1 MGHKKKIHS
10 LPPLGSTKV
19 KGMGKNARNESLG
32 CLDVQIPDRQRLI
45 GSPAPQALR
54 RVNEKHRQLKKNG
67 SMSDFPTI
75 TLSACEDED
84 DDDEDLG
91 FQRDSVME
99 VGEVG
104 ASSLGSRNSS
114 ASGLSMASIG
124 SIVELH
130 RSLSLGSRSG
140 LTPPPRVISMRD
152 SDGNEVVTEWQSVLS
167 IESKSEEIGSY
178 ATDREVISK
187 PNLPSLG
194 SSRTGSSLGGSLGHG
209 AKLPNKYPPLE
220 PIKSRERSRRRKS
233 NKT

>member
-19 KGMGKNARNESLG
+19 KGGGKNARNESLG
-32 CLDVQIPDRQRLI
+32 CLDVQVPDRQRLI

-84 DDDEDLG
+84 DDEEDLG
-91 FQRDSVME
+91 FQRDSVM
-99 VGEVG
+99 EVG

-152 SDGNEVVTEWQSVLS
+152 SEGNEVVTEWQSAQN
-167 IESKSEEIGSY
+167 IETKSEEMIGSY

-194 SSRTGSSLGGSLGHG
+194 SSRTGSSLGSSLGHG

-220 PIKSRERSRRRKS
+220 PIRTRERQGRRRKS

>member
-1 MGHKKKIHS
+1 MGHKKKIHT
-10 LPPLGSTKV
+10 LPPLG
-19 KGMGKNARNESLG
+19 NAKSQGGLG
-32 CLDVQIPDRQRLI
+32 GLGVQIPDRQRLI

-67 SMSDFPTI
+67 SMSEFPTI

-84 DDDEDLG
+84 DDEDDYG
-91 FQRDSVME
+91 VQRDSVIN

-114 ASGLSMASIG
+114 ASGLSMSSIG
-124 SIVELH
+124 SILELH

-152 SDGNEVVTEWQSVLS
+152 SEGNEVVTEWQSVQS
-167 IESKSEEIGSY
+167 IESKSEEMIGGS
-178 ATDREVISK
+178 AAEREVISK
-187 PNLPSLG
+187 SNLPSLG

-209 AKLPNKYPPLE
+209 TKLPNKYPPLE
-220 PIKSRERSRRRKS
+220 PIKSRERSRRRRS